1 MPRIKKNIFGILT
14 FFIALFFTAP
24 HAAIAAEPIITVK
37 SEPVAVVKK
46 EKHNSFKSF
55 RKATEKRIGRKLGL
69 IERLGLWYYTK
80 LTPEP
85 EVDQKKANNQALTG
99 FILGLCSLII
109 LPLLS
114 IPGFFFSNAALQ
126 KEKLVPGTLDSTNK
140 TLAKVGLILSIVG
153 FAYLL
158 VAILYIILLFS
169 LWGGWA

>member
-1 MPRIKKNIFGILT
+1 MKNVILS
-14 FFIALFFTAP
+14 FFISLFFIAP
-24 HAAIAAEPIITVK
+24 HAATAADPILNAQ
-37 SEPVAVVKK
+37 SEPAAVVKK

-69 IERLGLWYYTK
+69 FERLGLWYYTK

-99 FILGLCSLII
+99 FILGLCSLIL

-114 IPGFFFSNAALQ
+114 IPGFFFSNAALT

-153 FAYLL
+153 FVYLIL
-158 VAILYIILLFS
+158 ILLYIILIIS
-169 LWGGWA
+169 AWGF